1 MLGMIEINLLPP
13 EYRAPEGTNLP
24 LIAALAIGVLV
35 VGFTGLYGMNLSNE
49 LAQVESDLEKRL
61 EDRDGLEETAKKVDN
76 AKADIGRQTSRQD
89 TIIKISQ
96 SKVMWS
102 LKLDQFARIMNRFST
117 FWVTNMQ
124 LTQRR
129 SRTGTSSGQLNLQ
142 VSATGRDL
150 NDVSRFRDALKYDTN
165 FAYHFENLPSPMVQ
179 IQDLSGYVNAT
190 ERMVFR
196 ITIPIVSLEE
206 ETGNARGKKK
216 KK

>member
-1 MLGMIEINLLPP
+1 VLGMIEINLLPP

-61 EDRDGLEETAKKVDN
+61 EDRPALEELAKKVDN
-76 AKADIGRQTSRQD
+76 HKADIGRQTSRQD

-124 LTQRR
+124 LTQRSSR
-129 SRTGTSSGQLNLQ
+129 SSGVSGQLNLQ
-142 VSATGRDL
+142 LSATGRDL
-150 NDVSRFRDALKYDTN
+150 NDVSRFRDALKHDTN
-165 FAYHFENLPSPMVQ
+165 FAYHFQNLPSPQVQ
-179 IQDLSGYVNAT
+179 IQSLSGYVNAT

-196 ITIPIVSLEE
+196 ITVPLVSLEE
-206 ETGNARGKKK
+206 ESTGRGRKKK
-216 KK
+216 K